1 MCQSPARGPCGAA
14 HEGDP
19 GNQVFLIVKGK
30 ASAYLRQVNGGDIR
44 LMTFAPGTVF
54 GELAILDQGT
64 RSASIIAD
72 EDLFCYVLSDE
83 GFAALSTDTPAA
95 AIKLL
100 ANLGRELS
108 GRLRRANRTI
118 YQLEM

>member
-1 MCQSPARGPCGAA
+1 
-14 HEGDP
+14 
-19 GNQVFLIVKGK
+19 
-30 ASAYLRQVNGGDIR
+30 LRQVNGGDIR